1 MKFFVA
7 FFSLFFNGVLGGAT
21 MGSTPLEVGV
31 QVPSRHL
38 RFNLGGLMNKMNVYC
53 SDQNLE
59 DGGDEN

>member
-1 MKFFVA
+1 
-7 FFSLFFNGVLGGAT
+7 

-38 RFNLGGLMNKMNVYC
+38 RFNLGGLMNRRNVFY